1 MLQQIKDLAM
11 QAGALFLHAAS
22 AEVTAK
28 EGIGNFVTDYD
39 VRAQKLIYE
48 GLRKIHPEAA
58 LMGEEDAVHD
68 TAVNSGECFIV
79 DPLDGTQ
86 NFINGYR
93 HSCVSIGMTRGGE
106 PVLGVVYNPYQNEL
120 FWAEK
125 GKGAFCNGKA
135 LHTSAAP
142 LSESVFLFGCSSYN
156 RAQTEL
162 SFRLLRELFDRS
174 LDLRSSG
181 SAALDMCYV
190 AAGRVNL
197 FFEYQLSPWDYCAG
211 SVILREAGG
220 LASQWSGEALDY
232 CKGGSV
238 LAAGANAYDEA
249 LSVAQCILRG

>member
-1 MLQQIKDLAM
+1 MLQQIKELARE
-11 QAGALFLHAAS
+11 AGAIIRNAAS

-28 EGIGNFVTDYD
+28 EGVGNFVTDYD
-39 VRAQKLIYE
+39 VRVQQLIYE
-48 GLRKIHPEAA
+48 GLRRIHPEAS

-68 TAVNSGECFIV
+68 ASLDGDCFIV

-93 HSCVSIGMTRGGE
+93 HSGVSIGMTRNGE
-106 PVLGVVYNPYQNEL
+106 PVLGVVYDPYLDEL

-125 GKGAFCNGKA
+125 GRGAFCNDTP
-135 LHTSAAP
+135 LHVSPAP
-142 LSESVFLFGCSSYN
+142 LAESVFLFGCSSYN
-156 RAQTEL
+156 REQTEL
-162 SFRLLRELFDRS
+162 TFRLLRDIFDRA

-181 SAALDMCYV
+181 SAALDLCYV

-220 LASQWSGEALDY
+220 QVSQWNGTPLDLLR
-232 CKGGSV
+232 GGSV
-238 LAAGANAYDEA
+238 LAAVPNAYDEA
-249 LSVAQCILRG
+249 LAAAHRCLEQA